1 MKAVV
6 QRVRQASVS
15 VQGEI
20 TGEIGCGLMVLIG
33 IGPTDTPETARWMG
47 DKLAGLRIFSDAVG
61 RMNLSVAEIGGGL
74 LIVSN
79 FTLYGDARKGF
90 RPSFADAAPPE
101 FAQNI
106 YDYLISYLRSTY
118 PELPIATGIFG
129 AMMDVALI
137 NDGPVTILL
146 EK

>member
-15 VQGEI
+15 VGGEI
-20 TGEIGCGLMVLIG
+20 TGEIGCGLMVLLG
-33 IGPTDTPETARWMG
+33 IGTADTPETARWMA
-47 DKLAGLRIFSDAVG
+47 DKLAGLRIFADAEG
-61 RMNLSVAEIGGGL
+61 KMNLSAAEVGGGL

-90 RPSFADAAPPE
+90 RPSFTAAAPPDI
-101 FAQNI
+101 AGKL
-106 YDYLISYLRSTY
+106 YDYLIAYLHSAY
-118 PELPIATGIFG
+118 PVLSVATGVFG